1 MRNGRAFLL
10 AAGLLLLSGCGGGG
24 GTPSQP
30 ATPADD
36 PLFDECVS
44 TVPVDAGN
52 PNQPVISLTGPRV
65 VNQPAGTPYVDA
77 RATATDPKDGDIT
90 NRIVVTG
97 LTTLNTNAVGDYMV
111 RYNVTDSANLR
122 AVEAARMVRVNAG
135 TFTALT
141 ARDIGSTSAHMG
153 YNEHLPVHY
162 SDDPNQKFPLIVFQH
177 GWGHARFL
185 NAYTVQVPLSSL
197 ATVNLSGLISGSYGQ
212 WDTTRPFIVLEPQS
226 CLDALTYVVT
236 AARMKLFIDYA
247 IHTYK
252 VDTTRIYMGGHSQ
265 GSGDTWDYI
274 NNYTQQLAAVFP
286 ISGGYGT
293 SVGCVL
299 KNTPAWAF
307 NGQADT
313 TVPYQNQVDTVN
325 SINACNPVERAKV
338 TIVPGAGHDDA
349 ETDVLTLSA
358 LGQGMPQYD
367 IYDQSIYDW
376 LLSHRRS
383 GAALNFGPG
392 GTGAS
397 DGVPAGDEFAVTPEE
412 IATGERATLKW
423 SFPGADSCAASGDW
437 LWTREARF
445 GNSRARDARLA
456 QLCAGLRRTGRNS
469 CANGGVDGA
478 PTRPRGGLPGGGRGP
493 RFLCRPLPA
502 RCAGDARPYA
512 RRARC
517 RNARGRSSRG
527 RGAGRK
533 ACPGREV
540 GYRLSSCQCGSGVD
554 VSWERE
560 QSMPEDPAHRG
571 WLSGTRGD
579 TGGVSGAAGLE
590 SGIGRGVGA
599 GGGT

>member
-1 MRNGRAFLL
+1 L
-10 AAGLLLLSGCGGGG
+10 AGGLLLLSGCGGGG

-376 LLSHRRS
+376 LLSHSRS

-437 LWTREARF
+437 LWTRAARGLETVAPEMPGLHNYVLGCVGPGGTVARTVALTVRRPDPVEGYRVAVVALDSYVGRYRLDAPETLVRMLGEHVVVTREGGHLVAEAQ
-445 GNSRARDARLA
+445 GVRLA
-456 QLCAGLRRTGRNS
+456 LAARSDTDFQAVNAAVVLTFLG
-469 CANGGVDGA
+469 NG
-478 PTRPRGGLPGGGRGP
+478 
-493 RFLCRPLPA
+493 
-502 RCAGDARPYA
+502 
-512 RRARC
+512 
-517 RNARGRSSRG
+517 SSRCPKI
-527 RGAGRK
+527 RLTVAGFP
-533 ACPGREV
+533 ALVAIRE
-540 GYRLSSCQCGSGVD
+540 
-554 VSWERE
+554 E
-560 QSMPEDPAHRG
+560 
-571 WLSGTRGD
+571 
-579 TGGVSGAAGLE
+579 
-590 SGIGRGVGA
+590 
-599 GGGT
+599 

>member
-52 PNQPVISLTGPRV
+52 PNQPVISLTGLRV
-65 VNQPAGTPYVDA
+65 VNQPTGTPYVDA
-77 RATATDPKDGDIT
+77 GATATDPKDGDIT

-97 LTTLNTNAVGDYMV
+97 LTTLNTNATGDYMI
-111 RYNVTDSANLR
+111 RYNVTDSANLP
-122 AVEAARMVRVNAG
+122 AVEAVRIVRVNAG
-135 TFTALT
+135 TFTPLT

-162 SDDPNQKFPLIVFQH
+162 GDDPNQKFPLIVFQH

-197 ATVNLSGLISGSYGQ
+197 ATVNLSGLIDGTYGQ
-212 WDTTRPFIVLEPQS
+212 WDASRPFIVLEPQS
-226 CLDALTYVVT
+226 CLDALTFVVT

-265 GSGDTWDYI
+265 GSGDTWDYV
-274 NNYTQQLAAVFP
+274 NNYPRQLAAVFP

-307 NGQADT
+307 NGEADT
-313 TVPYQNQVDTVN
+313 TVPYHNQVDTVN
-325 SINACNPVERAKV
+325 SINACNPVERARV

-367 IYDQSIYDW
+367 IYDRSIYDW
-376 LLSHRRS
+376 LLNHSRS
-383 GAALNFGPG
+383 GAAFDYVPG
-392 GTGAS
+392 GTSVGAI
-397 DGVPAGDEFAVTPEE
+397 DGVATFAVTPEE
-412 IATGERATLKW
+412 IVVGERATVKW

-437 LWTREARF
+437 LWTRA
-445 GNSRARDARLA
+445 
-456 QLCAGLRRTGRNS
+456 
-469 CANGGVDGA
+469 
-478 PTRPRGGLPGGGRGP
+478 
-493 RFLCRPLPA
+493 
-502 RCAGDARPYA
+502 
-512 RRARC
+512 
-517 RNARGRSSRG
+517 ARG
-527 RGAGRK
+527 AETV
-533 ACPGREV
+533 APEIPGLHNYV
-540 GYRLSSCQCGSGVD
+540 LGC
-554 VSWERE
+554 
-560 QSMPEDPAHRG
+560 
-571 WLSGTRGD
+571 
-579 TGGVSGAAGLE
+579 
-590 SGIGRGVGA
+590 VGA
-599 GGGT
+599 GGTFARTVALTVRRPDSVEGYRVAAVALDSYVGRYRLDAPETVAGLLDEHIVVTREGGHLVAEAMGVRLALAARSDTDFQTVNAAVALTFLGNGARRCPKIRLTVADFPALVAIRDE